1 MLFPPTPQTDPRL
14 ENLIP
19 APIRPTTTSTL
30 FNIISRTRRRYA
42 NQTPLPHHQAR
53 TLLAF
58 PTFSPRRII
67 RSAITRR
74 RWACTCG
81 AHTTP
86 LSTHVPLSRARTA
99 RHGTAGT
106 RAVLWLPPRARKG
119 ARARTTVRD
128 RKNVSRASAL
138 FFGRSRTPAEIQEFP
153 GLQSRDIA
161 SARREGGGKP
171 LSSPFL
177 SLGVRRRAGGRR
189 VEDWKRTTWPRGCGG
204 VPRPQACW
212 EHRPA
217 GRPRF
222 LFFFAFWPFFRKTT

>member
-30 FNIISRTRRRYA
+30 FNITR
-42 NQTPLPHHQAR
+42 HHCPIAKHVRCWPSQI
-53 TLLAF
+53 
-58 PTFSPRRII
+58 PTFSPAALFARRLHAAVG
-67 RSAITRR
+67 RALVERTRHR
-74 RWACTCG
+74 L
-81 AHTTP
+81 AHT
-86 LSTHVPLSRARTA
+86 SLSRARTA
-99 RHGTAGT
+99 RHGTARQAPEPCSGCRRGQGKEHEHAPPYGT
-106 RAVLWLPPRARKG
+106 
-119 ARARTTVRD
+119 ARTFREHPRFSSAGVERPPKP
-128 RKNVSRASAL
+128 KNFQACRA
-138 FFGRSRTPAEIQEFP
+138 E
-153 GLQSRDIA
+153 IA

-222 LFFFAFWPFFRKTT
+222 LFFFFLLFGLFSERQLELRK